1 MALAIG
7 LQKHIRVVLGP
18 PGLQHPKTLARKEQS
33 LSKRNK
39 GIHDDPGLQ
48 RVSTGKKKVG
58 KKTRVIKKK
67 YSNKKHSCSL
77 HREVVRVQPNLLS
90 LKICRARNEKKAK
103 RQINTWSEHLNGISR
118 VSIQAKG
125 LSYSV
130 QVSQANVKGK
140 EIRYQVKTGCEQNL
154 KTSQPSHE
162 GNQQKIK

>member
-18 PGLQHPKTLARKEQS
+18 PGLQHTKTLARKEQS

-67 YSNKKHSCSL
+67 YIVTKNIPVASIG
-77 HREVVRVQPNLLS
+77 RLL
-90 LKICRARNEKKAK
+90 E
-103 RQINTWSEHLNGISR
+103 
-118 VSIQAKG
+118 
-125 LSYSV
+125 YS
-130 QVSQANVKGK
+130 Q
-140 EIRYQVKTGCEQNL
+140 TCC
-154 KTSQPSHE
+154 H
-162 GNQQKIK
+162 